1 MVICELDST
10 LLSFRFDAQTGALT
24 PIDSL
29 PTTPADGR
37 SGNSCSDVQ
46 IHPNGRFVYG
56 ANRGHDSIVVAAI
69 DPREGM
75 LSLAGYYP
83 CGGRTPR
90 NLAID
95 PSGRFLVVANQ
106 NSDALSVFTI
116 DDRDGRLSPTHG
128 TIPLGTPMCVKFMGA
143 EGA

>member
-1 MVICELDST
+1 
-10 LLSFRFDAQTGALT
+10 
-24 PIDSL
+24 
-29 PTTPADGR
+29 
-37 SGNSCSDVQ
+37 
-46 IHPNGRFVYG
+46 
-56 ANRGHDSIVVAAI
+56 
-69 DPREGM
+69 M
-75 LSLAGYYP
+75 LSLAGYHP